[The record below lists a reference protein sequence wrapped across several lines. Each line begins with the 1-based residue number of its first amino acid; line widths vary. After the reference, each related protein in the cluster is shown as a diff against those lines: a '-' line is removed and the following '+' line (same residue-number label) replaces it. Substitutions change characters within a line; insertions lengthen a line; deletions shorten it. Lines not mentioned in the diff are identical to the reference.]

1 MSLATILL
9 HISITAVAALFF
21 VSFGELAIHRHL
33 MHRQRLPQWLY
44 RVLPDLR
51 AQFKNHALLHHGKY
65 YQEFDHEP
73 DPAGQTFNV
82 HILWG
87 DRARLQITFLPVAI
101 ALGFLVSW
109 VSALTFAGM
118 ILLHNAVWGIVH
130 SQMHQ
135 PKDDCWFRNTRYF
148 RFISRH
154 HFMHH
159 QHSNKNY
166 NVVLPFA
173 DFVMGRAIRPRVSD
187 VRHLLRLGHLDPRH
201 AASVPRIAR
210 MRAEHVELRAGSP
223 SAADSAADSGARLA
237 DDGVQSFGLATPTV

>member
-9 HISITAVAALFF
+9 HISITAIAALIF

-65 YQEFDHEP
+65 YKEFDHEP
-73 DPAGQTFNV
+73 DPEGQTFNV

-101 ALGFLVSW
+101 LLGFLVSW
-109 VSALTFAGM
+109 VSGLTFAAT

-130 SQMHQ
+130 VQMHQ

-159 QHSNKNY
+159 QQSNKNY

-210 MRAEHVELRAGSP
+210 LRAEYVEARAGSP
-223 SAADSAADSGARLA
+223 SAPASDARLA
-237 DDGVQSFGLATPTV
+237 DDGVQAFGLATPSV